1 MRHLFLSSLLLISS
15 FISLASAETSAPR
28 VVVSIAP
35 LHSIVARVMQ
45 DVGEPDLLLSGG
57 ASPHAFSLKPSQ
69 ARLLQDAD
77 MVVYTGPGLERFLE
91 HTLENV
97 SSGVRVIE
105 AMELAGVTVVAR
117 REGGVWEV
125 EDHHDHGHS
134 EKDDH
139 GHAKEHDHDHAKKHD
154 DHEKH
159 DDHDHDHAKKHD
171 DHEKAGAH
179 AGHEHGSTDPHI
191 WLDPH
196 NAEAIALQ
204 VAEELSKL
212 DQGRADIYRRN
223 VRAFATEMEALE
235 ASLESILKPA
245 IGRKYVVFHDGYRYF
260 EDHFGLTP
268 VGAVTL
274 DPESTPGAAQ
284 VLEIA
289 DLIKARGA
297 VCLFAEPQFE
307 PRLVRRLAEGSDI
320 RLGVLD
326 PLGADLTPGPGLYPA
341 LMTGL
346 AKALASCL
354 G

>member
-1 MRHLFLSSLLLISS
+1 MRYLFFSSLLLIFS
-15 FISLASAETSAPR
+15 FISLASAETPAPR

-57 ASPHAFSLKPSQ
+57 ASPHAFNLKPSQ
-69 ARLLQDAD
+69 AGLLQDAD
-77 MVVYTGPGLERFLE
+77 LVIYTGPGLERFLE

-125 EDHHDHGHS
+125 EDHHGHGHS

-139 GHAKEHDHDHAKKHD
+139 EHAKE
-154 DHEKH
+154 
-159 DDHDHDHAKKHD
+159 HDHDHAKKHD

-179 AGHEHGSTDPHI
+179 AGHDHGSTDPHI

-196 NAEAIALQ
+196 NAEAIALR

-223 VRAFATEMEALE
+223 ARAFATELEALE

-245 IGRKYVVFHDGYRYF
+245 IGRKYVVFHDAYRYF

-307 PRLVRRLAEGSDI
+307 PRLVRRLSEGSDI
-320 RLGVLD
+320 RVGVLD

>member
-1 MRHLFLSSLLLISS
+1 MQRLFLPSLLLSFFFLSSA
-15 FISLASAETSAPR
+15 FAQAPAPR
-28 VVVSIAP
+28 VVVSIPP

-91 HTLENV
+91 HTLENTG
-97 SSGVRVIE
+97 SGVRVIE
-105 AMELAGVTVVAR
+105 AMELAGVTVFDR

-125 EDHHDHGHS
+125 EDHHDHGHAK
-134 EKDDH
+134 EHDDH
-139 GHAKEHDHDHAKKHD
+139 DHAKEHD
-154 DHEKH
+154 
-159 DDHDHDHAKKHD
+159 DHDHAKDHDGHDHAKEHD
-171 DHEKAGAH
+171 DHKKTGAH
-179 AGHEHGSTDPHI
+179 AGHDHGSTDSHI

-196 NAEAIALQ
+196 NAEVIALQ

-212 DQGRADIYRRN
+212 DQERADIYRRN
-223 VRAFATEMEALE
+223 ARAFATEIEALE

-245 IGRKYVVFHDGYRYF
+245 IGMKYVVFHDAYRYF

-307 PRLVRRLAEGSDI
+307 PRLVRRLAEGNEI
-320 RLGVLD
+320 RVGVLD

-346 AKALASCL
+346 AKAFASCL

>member
-1 MRHLFLSSLLLISS
+1 MQRLFLPSLLLS
-15 FISLASAETSAPR
+15 FFFLSPAFAQVPAPR
-28 VVVSIAP
+28 VVVSIPP

-69 ARLLQDAD
+69 ARLLQDAG

-91 HTLENV
+91 HTLENIG
-97 SSGVRVIE
+97 SGTRIVE

-117 REGGVWEV
+117 REGGVWEA
-125 EDHHDHGHS
+125 EDHHEHEHS
-134 EKDDH
+134 EKDAH
-139 GHAKEHDHDHAKKHD
+139 GHAKEQ
-154 DHEKH
+154 
-159 DDHDHDHAKKHD
+159 DHDHAKKHD

-179 AGHEHGSTDPHI
+179 AGHNHGNTDPHI

-204 VAEELSKL
+204 VAEHLSEL
-212 DQGRADIYRRN
+212 DQRNADTYRRN
-223 VRAFATEMEALE
+223 ARNFVTELEALE
-235 ASLESILKPA
+235 ASLQAVLKPVA
-245 IGRKYVVFHDGYRYF
+245 DRKYVVFHDAYRYF

-274 DPESTPGAAQ
+274 DPESTPGVAQ

-289 DLIKARGA
+289 GLIKARGA

-307 PRLVRRLAEGSDI
+307 PRLVRRLAEGNEI
-320 RLGVLD
+320 RVGVLD

-346 AKALASCL
+346 AKAFASCL

>member
-1 MRHLFLSSLLLISS
+1 MQRLFLPSLLLSFFFLSSA
-15 FISLASAETSAPR
+15 FAQAPAPR
-28 VVVSIAP
+28 VVVSIPP

-91 HTLENV
+91 HTLENTG
-97 SSGVRVIE
+97 SGVRVIE
-105 AMELAGVTVVAR
+105 AMELAGVTVFDR

-125 EDHHDHGHS
+125 EDHHDH
-134 EKDDH
+134 
-139 GHAKEHDHDHAKKHD
+139 AKEHDDHKKT
-154 DHEKH
+154 
-159 DDHDHDHAKKHD
+159 
-171 DHEKAGAH
+171 GAH
-179 AGHEHGSTDPHI
+179 AGHDHGSTDSHI

-196 NAEAIALQ
+196 NAEVIALQ

-212 DQGRADIYRRN
+212 DQERADIYRRN
-223 VRAFATEMEALE
+223 ARAFATEIEALE

-245 IGRKYVVFHDGYRYF
+245 IGMKYVVFHDAYRYF

-307 PRLVRRLAEGSDI
+307 PRLVRRLAEGNEI
-320 RLGVLD
+320 RVGVLD

-346 AKALASCL
+346 AKAFASCL

>member
-1 MRHLFLSSLLLISS
+1 MQRLLLPSLLLSFFFLSSA
-15 FISLASAETSAPR
+15 FAQAPAPR
-28 VVVSIAP
+28 VVVSIPP
-35 LHSIVARVMQ
+35 LHSIVARVML

-91 HTLENV
+91 HTLENTG
-97 SSGVRVIE
+97 SGVRVIE
-105 AMELAGVTVVAR
+105 AMELAGVTVFDR

-125 EDHHDHGHS
+125 EDHHDH
-134 EKDDH
+134 
-139 GHAKEHDHDHAKKHD
+139 AKEHDGHDHAKDHD
-154 DHEKH
+154 DH
-159 DDHDHDHAKKHD
+159 KKT
-171 DHEKAGAH
+171 GAH
-179 AGHEHGSTDPHI
+179 AGHDHGSTDSHI

-196 NAEAIALQ
+196 NAEVIALQ

-212 DQGRADIYRRN
+212 DQERADIYRRN
-223 VRAFATEMEALE
+223 ARAFATEIEALE

-245 IGRKYVVFHDGYRYF
+245 IGMKYVVFHDAYRYF

-307 PRLVRRLAEGSDI
+307 PRLVRRLAEGNEI
-320 RLGVLD
+320 RVGVLD

-346 AKALASCL
+346 AKAFASCL

>member
-1 MRHLFLSSLLLISS
+1 MQRLLLPSLLLSFFFLSSA
-15 FISLASAETSAPR
+15 FAQAPAPR
-28 VVVSIAP
+28 VVVSIPP
-35 LHSIVARVMQ
+35 LHSIVARVML

-91 HTLENV
+91 HTLENTG
-97 SSGVRVIE
+97 SGVRVIE
-105 AMELAGVTVVAR
+105 AMELAGVTVFDR

-125 EDHHDHGHS
+125 EDHHDHAKEH
-134 EKDDH
+134 DD
-139 GHAKEHDHDHAKKHD
+139 HAKEHDGHDHAKDHD
-154 DHEKH
+154 DH
-159 DDHDHDHAKKHD
+159 KKT
-171 DHEKAGAH
+171 GAH
-179 AGHEHGSTDPHI
+179 AGHDHGSTDSHI

-196 NAEAIALQ
+196 NAEVIALQ

-212 DQGRADIYRRN
+212 DQERADIYRRN
-223 VRAFATEMEALE
+223 ARAFATEIEALE

-245 IGRKYVVFHDGYRYF
+245 IGMKYVVFHDAYRYF

-307 PRLVRRLAEGSDI
+307 PRLVRRLAEGNEI
-320 RLGVLD
+320 RVGVLD

-346 AKALASCL
+346 AKAFASCL